1 MRTKPY
7 STDLSD
13 EQWAILEPLL
23 PARLPDGRPREVSLR
38 EVLNAIFYKLKHAVV
53 WSDLPRDLPA
63 SGTVFDYYAAW
74 TRSGLWETLNDA
86 LVGRCRQAL
95 GCEAAP
101 SIAVLDSQS
110 VANASEGALGGYDAA
125 KQVEGIKRHIAVDTN
140 GFLLAVKVT
149 EASVPEREG
158 ARVLFGRL
166 AQKKR
171 RPGG

>member
-13 EQWAILEPLL
+13 EQWAILEPML

-38 EVLNAIFYKLKHAVV
+38 EVVNAIFYKLKHAVV
-53 WSDLPRDLPA
+53 WADLPRDLPA

-74 TRSGLWETLNDA
+74 TRSGLWERLNDA
-86 LVGRCRQAL
+86 LVGRCRQQL
-95 GCEAAP
+95 GREAAP
-101 SIAVLDSQS
+101 ALAVLDSQS
-110 VANASEGALGGYDAA
+110 VANASEGALGGFDAA
-125 KQVEGIKRHIAVDTN
+125 KRVDGVKRHILVDTN
-140 GFLLAVKVT
+140 GFLLAAKVT
-149 EASVPEREG
+149 AASVPEREG

-171 RPGG
+171 RARG